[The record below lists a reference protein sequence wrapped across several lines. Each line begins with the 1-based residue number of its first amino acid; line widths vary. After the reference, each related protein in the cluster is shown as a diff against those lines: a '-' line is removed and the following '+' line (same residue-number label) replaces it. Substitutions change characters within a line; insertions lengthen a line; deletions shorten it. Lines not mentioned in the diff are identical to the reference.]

1 MKTVIEMARQA
12 GFREPNPHDGC
23 MGLAYDYRGGTDT
36 GASLERFAE
45 LVRADERE
53 ACAKVL
59 DEMAEDMVREMEPS
73 TAIAYVRSKA
83 AAIRARG
90 ETK

>member
-1 MKTVIEMARQA
+1 MKTVIEMAREA
-12 GFREPNPHDGC
+12 GDDEWKILIKQVMKHFPSEFH
-23 MGLAYDYRGGTDT
+23 
-36 GASLERFAE
+36 RFAE

-59 DEMAEDMVREMEPS
+59 DEMAEDMEREMEPS

-83 AAIRARG
+83 ATIRARG